1 MCSRSIDES
10 DPRIQAAL
18 DELKELIR
26 ARFPDAE
33 FSTYRGE
40 DPDGIY
46 LKSVVDIDDLDEVMD
61 VVIDRV
67 VDMEVEEDLP
77 VYVVMSQPP
86 RRIMAEL
93 RKRKKQKVAPLPDF
107 MTR

>member
-1 MCSRSIDES
+1 MCRCGVDES
-10 DPRIQAAL
+10 DPRIQAAIT
-18 DELKELIR
+18 ELKDLIL
-26 ARFPDAE
+26 ARFPEAE

-46 LKSVVDIDDLDEVMD
+46 LKSVVDIDDLDEVMN

-67 VDMEVEEDLP
+67 LDIEIDRELP
-77 VYVVMSQPP
+77 VYVVMSKPL
-86 RRIMAEL
+86 RRTVAEL
-93 RKRKKQKVAPLPDF
+93 RNRKKRGVTPLPEF